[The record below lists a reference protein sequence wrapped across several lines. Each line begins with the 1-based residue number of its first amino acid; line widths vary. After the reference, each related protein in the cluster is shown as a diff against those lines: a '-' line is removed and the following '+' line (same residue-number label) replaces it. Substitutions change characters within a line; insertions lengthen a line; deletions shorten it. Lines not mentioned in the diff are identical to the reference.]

1 MVERAQ
7 SNKQPYCDI
16 TPPCVSL
23 EFFKTLSLTQQ
34 ENLLQHQKQITEERY
49 LFEKW
54 DRVRKNVCSLRK
66 ELREETDEN
75 NRKDLYSDL
84 DMLLKMK
91 KSLSLKMLV

>member
-1 MVERAQ
+1 M
-7 SNKQPYCDI
+7 
-16 TPPCVSL
+16 
-23 EFFKTLSLTQQ
+23 TQQ

-49 LFEKW
+49 LFDKW
-54 DRVRKNVCSLRK
+54 DRVRENVCSLRK

-91 KSLSLKMLV
+91 KSLSLKMVV